1 MGRNKGATMNE
12 IIKIKGLPIKALD
25 KEGRECLDYSVT
37 FIGGMLYGV
46 INDNTTGRE
55 IVELRVTYE

>member
-1 MGRNKGATMNE
+1 MSKS
-12 IIKIKGLPIKALD
+12 IIGLPVKAFD
-25 KEGRECLDYSVT
+25 KDGKECLDYSVT

-46 INDNTTGRE
+46 VNDNTTKRE